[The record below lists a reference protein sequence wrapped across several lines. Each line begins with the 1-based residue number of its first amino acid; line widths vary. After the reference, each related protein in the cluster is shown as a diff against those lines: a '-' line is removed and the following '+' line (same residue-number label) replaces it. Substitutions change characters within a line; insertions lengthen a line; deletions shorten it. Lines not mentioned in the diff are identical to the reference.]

1 MIKRLRL
8 AAKFCAVLGVSMT
21 LGSVP
26 APLSAEELFVAKPLT
41 AQHSFTAEI
50 EGPACD
56 RAGNIYAVSFARKPT
71 IGKITP
77 DGVGEV
83 FIEFTN
89 GSLGNGIRFDRSGIM
104 YVADYTRHNILRID
118 PKSRAVTVLAHSD
131 EMNQPND
138 LAITAEG
145 MLFASD
151 PNWGNGTGQ
160 IWRAD
165 GGGRLTRIAQNMG
178 TTNGIEVS
186 PDGKK
191 LYVNETV
198 QRKVWTFTLHA
209 DGSIS
214 DKSLLIEFPDFGLDG
229 MRCDVEGNLYIARFG
244 KGTVVKVSPRG
255 EVLRE
260 VDVLGANP
268 TNVCFGGPDGRTCYV
283 TESQQGRLLQF
294 RVDHAGLEWQRQH
307 QRP

>member
-1 MIKRLRL
+1 
-8 AAKFCAVLGVSMT
+8 MT
-21 LGSVP
+21 IVSVP
-26 APLSAEELFVAKPLT
+26 TPLSAEELFVAKPLT
-41 AQHSFTAEI
+41 AQHSFTPEI

-71 IGKITP
+71 IGRITP
-77 DGVGEV
+77 DGAGEV
-83 FIEFTN
+83 FIEFTG

-160 IWRAD
+160 IWRAE
-165 GGGRLTRIAQNMG
+165 GGSRLTRIARNMG

-198 QRKVWTFTLHA
+198 QRKVWAFTLHP

-268 TNVCFGGPDGRTCYV
+268 TNVCFGGPDGRICYV
-283 TESQQGRLLQF
+283 TESQKGRLLQF

-307 QRP
+307 ERP